1 MTSTFNK
8 VIVAVILTVLAL
20 GVVGFLTQSNIF
32 ANQAE
37 AAGTCGSCGDTPTPT
52 PTPTPNPTPN
62 PTPVKPT
69 CNLSLNIA
77 EVSNIGDSYRLTWS
91 GGPVSAS
98 FYINGAAV
106 ADSGAANFKFTGPN
120 YDRFKMVGNNG
131 GVTCEKEV
139 RVIKKVI
146 EAPVCVAFTATPTS
160 LPVGGGSV
168 KLTWDTTNATNA
180 TLDGQKVAG
189 DGTLNVNVTA
199 NKTFTLNLSN
209 SIGQKSCT
217 VAVKVATP
225 APAPTC
231 DSFTGAPATIVRG
244 NSATLAW
251 TTTNATTITISG
263 LTGALAVDGSRVVTP
278 TQTTAYTLTARNA
291 AGTQVTCTR
300 TITVTQP
307 TPAPTC
313 DSFTGAPASIIRGGS
328 SILAWTTTGATSV
341 LISNVTGTLAVDGS
355 KSVSPT
361 VTTTYILTAANA
373 NNVVVKCEKTIT
385 VVPPTPADPT
395 CDEFTATPASIKKG
409 ESSTLKWFTTNAITA
424 TIDNAIGTVAVD
436 GTQVV
441 SPLQTTVYLLRAVAA
456 NSKVVTCP
464 VQVTVTQT
472 PVDTVPKCD
481 FFTASDTS
489 LPYGGGN
496 VTLTWGTTRAT
507 GVTISQLAA
516 PEVAVDG
523 SKVVNVTETKTFI
536 LTARDADGDI
546 DNSCF
551 VKVLVA
557 PRVDADISC
566 AANVSFGANPT
577 SINEGQNTTLTW
589 NTTGVTRVSIDNG
602 VSPINPDGST
612 RLDGSAEVSP
622 NSDTTYTLTATKG
635 SQTIN
640 CYASV
645 NVDERSHGGGGGSSS
660 PKCSLKISDSKISLG
675 ERVTLKWDT
684 TRATEITLKD
694 NHGKTLI
701 DTDDKSS
708 SEKKDLYD
716 GEITIRPEKDT
727 TYTLVAEKGS
737 RDKTCKVSVDVE
749 DTVVVTQIRDQK
761 PLVTGIA
768 LTQVPYTGFEAGAFM
783 TSVFYTLLAA
793 WALYMAYVLVGRR
806 NSMSAF
812 TPATVMADIVP
823 ETTLFPE
830 TVTSAPVF
838 YQAAAPVALS
848 TATVGY
854 AAHTDLTATLEAQ
867 AHTAHVLLSA
877 DAIAYF
883 VAATANEDR
892 TSILAGV
899 LTAAKASY
907 PSEDGWVVLSIERM
921 VELAAKF

>member
-1 MTSTFNK
+1 MNNITKISTF
-8 VIVAVILTVLAL
+8 AVILFATFAI
-20 GVVGFLTQSNIF
+20 SNIISTPSVF
-32 ANQAE
+32 AVAP
-37 AAGTCGSCGDTPTPT
+37 GGGDGGCCGGGGGDNDPTPTPT
-52 PTPTPNPTPN
+52 PTPTPKPTPK
-62 PTPVKPT
+62 PV
-69 CNLSLNIA
+69 I
-77 EVSNIGDSYRLTWS
+77 
-91 GGPVSAS
+91 
-98 FYINGAAV
+98 
-106 ADSGAANFKFTGPN
+106 
-120 YDRFKMVGNNG
+120 
-131 GVTCEKEV
+131 
-139 RVIKKVI
+139 
-146 EAPVCVAFTATPTS
+146 PVCVISVAPRSITA
-160 LPVGGGSV
+160 GSNAT
-168 KLTWDTTNATNA
+168 LTWTTTNAA
-180 TLDGQKVAG
+180 TAAINQGIGGVAIG
-189 DGTLNVNVTA
+189 S
-199 NKTFTLNLSN
+199 NKTRLVSPMNT
-209 SIGQKSCT
+209 ITYAMT
-217 VAVKVATP
+217 VRSSTGNTATCSTSLTVTP
-225 APAPTC
+225 PVVAPAPTC

-244 NSATLAW
+244 SSATLAW
-251 TTTNATTITISG
+251 ATTNATSITISG

-313 DSFTGAPASIIRGGS
+313 DSFTAAPASIIRGGS

-373 NNVVVKCEKTIT
+373 NNVVIKCEKTIT

-395 CDEFTATPASIKKG
+395 CDEITATPASIKKG
-409 ESSTLKWFTTNAITA
+409 ESSTLKWFTTNAVTA
-424 TIDNAIGTVAVD
+424 TIDNAIGSVAVD

-441 SPLQTTVYLLRAVAA
+441 SPLQTTVYLLRAVSA
-456 NSKVVTCP
+456 NNKVVTCP

-472 PVDTVPKCD
+472 PVNTVPKCD
-481 FFTASDTS
+481 YFTASDTS

-507 GVTISQLAA
+507 SVAISQLVA

-523 SKVVNVTETKTFI
+523 SKVVNVTETKTFV

-566 AANVSFGANPT
+566 AANVSFGANPA
-577 SINEGQNTTLTW
+577 SINEGENTTLTW
-589 NTTGVTRVSIDNG
+589 NTTGVTGVSINNG
-602 VSPINPDGST
+602 ISST
-612 RLDGSAEVSP
+612 ALDGSAEVSP
-622 NSDTTYTLTATKG
+622 NSDTVYTLTATKG

-640 CYASV
+640 CPVSV
-645 NVDERSHGGGGGSSS
+645 NVNERSHGGGGGSSS

-684 TRATEITLKD
+684 TRATEVTLKD
-694 NHGKTLI
+694 NHGKTLV

-749 DTVVVTQIRDQK
+749 DTVVVTQIRDQQ

-806 NSMSAF
+806 NGMSAF

-892 TSILAGV
+892 ASILAGV

-921 VELAAKF
+921 MELASKF